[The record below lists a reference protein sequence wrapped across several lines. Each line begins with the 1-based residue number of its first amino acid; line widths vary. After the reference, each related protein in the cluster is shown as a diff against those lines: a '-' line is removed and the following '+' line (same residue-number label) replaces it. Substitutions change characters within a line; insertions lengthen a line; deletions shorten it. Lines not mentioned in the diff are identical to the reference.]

1 MPNPDGTYIW
11 YELLTTDPD
20 AAGDFYSKIVGWTA
34 RDAGMGGG
42 MDYRLL
48 AAPDADVGG
57 LMKLPQGAPMA
68 PGWLGYIGVGDVDA
82 KTEEVKR
89 NGGTIHMPPADIP
102 GVGRFSM
109 VADPQGVVF
118 YLMRGN
124 SDQPSTAFKPT
135 ADGHCAWNELITS
148 DQDGALDFYTKLFG
162 WEKGDAM
169 PMGEMGDYRFI
180 NHGGEMIGAVMNRQ
194 KDGPPPMWNY
204 YFRVDS
210 AEAAAERIRQNG
222 GTVTFG
228 PMEVPGG
235 DWALNGID
243 PQGASFGLVGRRR

>member
-1 MPNPDGTYIW
+1 MSNTDGTYIW

-20 AAGDFYSKIVGWTA
+20 AAADFYTKIVGWTV

-57 LMKLPQGAPMA
+57 LMTLPQGAPMA
-68 PGWLGYIGVGDVDA
+68 AGWLGYVGVSDVDA
-82 KTEEVKR
+82 KTRQVTEL
-89 NGGTIHMPPADIP
+89 GGAVHMPPHDIP

-118 YLMRGN
+118 YLMRGD
-124 SDQPSTAFKPT
+124 SEQPSTAFKP
-135 ADGHCAWNELITS
+135 AAEGHCAWNELIS
-148 DQDGALDFYTKLFG
+148 ADHKAALDFYIKLAG

-180 NHGGEMIGAVMNRQ
+180 NHGGEMIGAAMDRP
-194 KDGPPPMWNY
+194 KDGPPARWNY
-204 YFRVDS
+204 YFRVNGID
-210 AEAAAERIRQNG
+210 AAAERIAKNG

-235 DWALNGID
+235 LWAINGVD
-243 PQGASFGLVGRRR
+243 PQGANFGLVGSKN